1 MPMEAILLDKRLADL
16 SHYLKPGDE
25 PCPFVVSPP
34 HDATTKLIHHS
45 AGRDATYVVIEAAK
59 PATIT
64 IGYAEFV
71 EGTTLIYDVTDE
83 TMQGKARPF
92 ACKLDRS
99 RPRVYALLPVQ
110 IESNHVALRGQQLE
124 VEFRDARGK
133 RIEAALPFE
142 LTLSRDGGKTS
153 VAYFSTT
160 RDGRF
165 VHKLAAGEDTLSIV
179 VRSLL
184 TGCTEQIRAR

>member
-1 MPMEAILLDKRLADL
+1 MEAILLDKRLADL

-64 IGYAEFV
+64 VGYAPFV
-71 EGTTLIYDVTDE
+71 EGTTLIYDVTEE
-83 TMQGKARPF
+83 TLQGKARPF
-92 ACKLDRS
+92 QCEVQPAVQ
-99 RPRVYALLPVQ
+99 RVYALLPVQ
-110 IESNHVALRGQQLE
+110 IETIRIARRSKQLA
-124 VEFRDARGK
+124 VEFHDARGE
-133 RIEAALPFE
+133 RIEAALPFD
-142 LTLSRDGGKTS
+142 LTLTS
-153 VAYFSTT
+153 ASTQRRASFCCT
-160 RDGRF
+160 DRVGQF
-165 VHKLAAGEDTLSIV
+165 VRVLEAGEGISAIA

-184 TGCTEQIRAR
+184 TGREERKSFHR